1 MKYVFSEIINK
12 SDGAKMVVTSVTNVT
27 TMKNN
32 KLSMLQGVTKCNS
45 LLQNA
50 SFSMLVTQLLQ
61 LMCSLLQSN
70 TYKSACNTCNNC
82 NTGNIPLKERK
93 LIN

>member
-1 MKYVFSEIINK
+1 MKYAFFEIINK
-12 SDGAKMVVTSVTNVT
+12 SDGAKMAVTSVTNVT

-32 KLSMLQGVTKCNS
+32 KLSMLQSVTKCNS

-50 SFSMLVTQLLQ
+50 SFSRLVTQLLQ
-61 LMCSLLQSN
+61 LMCSLLQPN

-82 NTGNIPLKERK
+82 NTGNIPLTEIKY
-93 LIN
+93 